1 MDNFDFEIEN
11 LRFFYP
17 GEKVPALDQIS
28 FGIKPGEFVLITGR
42 SGSGKTTLLR
52 SLKPSL
58 SFEGEYSGKRKL
70 FGKEISALTAE
81 DEAQKIGFVLQN
93 PDFQAVTHTVR
104 SELAFGLENLG
115 YEPPIIRM
123 RTAEAA
129 AYFGLEDIF
138 DTPLSSLSG
147 GKLQLVCLA
156 SIIALHPKAILLD
169 EPISQLDPMTCDS
182 FIGALKRL
190 SLENSITVIISEH
203 RLEKVLPFADRI
215 MVMEDGKLTYDARP
229 CDLTQKVLE
238 KNDFL
243 RFAVPSS
250 ARIIGRLG
258 MNPGSALTV
267 RDAGRLLDASFRKEP
282 EFRRIEHRKRSDGTS
297 PAAVEMKNIC
307 FSYDE
312 SKRVLNGFNLKI
324 GQNCFFALMGANAA
338 GKTTALRL
346 MSGIY
351 RLNAGKIELFGRNI
365 KKYSDKE
372 LYRGTVALLSQKVHM
387 LFAGNT
393 VEEDLR
399 RVLDGEELPQE
410 EKQKLFSQTVEFF
423 DLEKLLGRHP
433 YDISQGE
440 MQRAAFCMAL
450 LRRPKLLLLDEPTK
464 GMDALFKRELGEKIR
479 NLVENGMTVVAVS
492 HDNEF
497 CAEYCDECA
506 FICDGICSQPLP
518 VGDFFSDNFFYST
531 EANKISRHIFENAV
545 TEAEVLAL
553 CQKNQ
558 HCR

>member
-1 MDNFDFEIEN
+1 MDKFDFEADN
-11 LRFFYP
+11 LSFFYS
-17 GEKVPALDQIS
+17 GETVPALDKIS
-28 FGIKPGEFVLITGR
+28 FRIAPGEFVLITGR

-52 SLKPSL
+52 ALKPSL
-58 SFEGEYSGKRKL
+58 SFEGEYSGSRL
-70 FGKEISALTAE
+70 FFGKDPASFPAVE
-81 DEAQKIGFVLQN
+81 EAQNIGFVLQN

-115 YEPPIIRM
+115 FDTPTIRM

-138 DTPLSSLSG
+138 DQPLSTLSG

-169 EPISQLDPMTCDS
+169 EPLSQLDPMTCDS
-182 FIGALKRL
+182 FIGALRRL
-190 SLENSITVIISEH
+190 SLENAITVILSEH
-203 RLEKVLPFADRI
+203 RLEKVLPVADRI
-215 MVMEDGKLTYDARP
+215 FVMEDGKLTFDARP
-229 CDLTQKVLE
+229 CDITKKELE

-243 RFAVPSS
+243 KAGVPSS
-250 ARIIGRLG
+250 ARIVAGLG
-258 MNPGSALTV
+258 MEPGSALNV
-267 RDAGRLLDASFRKEP
+267 RDAKRLLDSVFPNEP
-282 EFRRIEHRKRSDGTS
+282 AYKRIEREQNGAETA
-297 PAAVEMKNIC
+297 PPAVELKNVT

-312 SKRVLNGFNLKI
+312 SKRVLNGFTLTV
-324 GQNCFFALMGANAA
+324 GQNRFVGILGANAA
-338 GKTTALRL
+338 GKTTMLRL
-346 MSGIY
+346 MGGIY
-351 RLNAGKIELFGRNI
+351 RSYAGKIALFGRNI

-372 LYRGTVALLSQKVHM
+372 LFRGTVALLPQKVHM

-399 RVLDGEELPQE
+399 RVLDTVDLPKEEKEEL
-410 EKQKLFSQTVEFF
+410 FSRTVGFF
-423 DLEKLLGRHP
+423 SLETLLSRHP

-440 MQRAAFCMAL
+440 MQRAAFCMAM

-479 NLVENGMTVVAVS
+479 SLVKGGMTVVAVS
-492 HDNEF
+492 HDSEF

-506 FICDGICSQPLP
+506 FICDGICSKPCP
-518 VGDFFSDNFFYST
+518 SGNFFSDNFFYTT

-545 TEAEVLAL
+545 TETEVLAL
-553 CQKNQ
+553 CRKNQ
-558 HCR
+558 NGR